1 VPVREHLLAADHVS
15 IPGIKPGPDR
25 AVPLSQPRAGQR
37 DAPRIE
43 RRDSHQLTGHA
54 FHPNDHSGHN
64 LVHIAREP
72 LQLSDV
78 ADLSTVAL
86 CTFLLIFAPLA
97 TFLYRRR
104 TTG

>member
-1 VPVREHLLAADHVS
+1 
-15 IPGIKPGPDR
+15 
-25 AVPLSQPRAGQR
+25 
-37 DAPRIE
+37 
-43 RRDSHQLTGHA
+43 
-54 FHPNDHSGHN
+54 
-64 LVHIAREP
+64 VHIAREP